1 LEAFVYGP
9 SGNGAYLTVLESDS
23 VTACF
28 RFHPALAICFS
39 KQLILAERSRSPE
52 ISIDILLAALDAPE
66 VDPASLFDGP
76 AGLESGGYT
85 ANTKWKSLS
94 AAAAKALAPF
104 AERGTVDRDALRR
117 ALFEAPRE

>member
-1 LEAFVYGP
+1 MFPFPP
-9 SGNGAYLTVLESDS
+9 SLGDLFFKATY
-23 VTACF
+23 
-28 RFHPALAICFS
+28 
-39 KQLILAERSRSPE
+39 LAERSRSPE

-85 ANTKWKSLS
+85 VNTKWKSLS
-94 AAAAKALAPF
+94 AAAAKALASF